1 MRIFPRKKHNYC
13 EKCEHCKGRAQCCI
27 SPFVN
32 DEQGSIASH
41 NEHELSNTG
50 CVSFHARSK
59 TNARRVNEGRVQ
71 FCISPFINYEKP
83 TNRELEQ
90 RIFKRPFTSFQ
101 TTTRSLR
108 INEIYGRSC
117 TSVRSSSEPLA
128 EVQRA
133 LLVVLVLH
141 APHPEAGGLLGL
153 RKLREHSEKSEG

>member
-1 MRIFPRKKHNYC
+1 MRIFPRKKQNYC
-13 EKCEHCKGRAQCCI
+13 KKSEH
-27 SPFVN
+27 F
-32 DEQGSIASH
+32 
-41 NEHELSNTG
+41 
-50 CVSFHARSK
+50 
-59 TNARRVNEGRVQ
+59 EGRVQ
-71 FCISPFINYEKP
+71 FCISPFINYEIQ

-153 RKLREHSEKSEG
+153 RKLREHSENSEKGGEAEKRKRLKGKL

>member
-1 MRIFPRKKHNYC
+1 MVNISSVGCSFAVLRSSIMKEKKR
-13 EKCEHCKGRAQCCI
+13 EI
-27 SPFVN
+27 
-32 DEQGSIASH
+32 EQSI
-41 NEHELSNTG
+41 L
-50 CVSFHARSK
+50 
-59 TNARRVNEGRVQ
+59 
-71 FCISPFINYEKP
+71 
-83 TNRELEQ
+83 
-90 RIFKRPFTSFQ
+90 KRPFTSFQ

-153 RKLREHSEKSEG
+153 RKLREHYMSSWDNPEDNLQAPSSLTLESPTRPLATPPTARRARRRRRAVL